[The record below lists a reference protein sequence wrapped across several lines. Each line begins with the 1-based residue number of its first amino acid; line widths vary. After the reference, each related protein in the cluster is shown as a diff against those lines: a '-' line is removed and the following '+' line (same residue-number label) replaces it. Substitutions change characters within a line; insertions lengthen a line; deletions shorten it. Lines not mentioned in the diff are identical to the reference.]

1 MKYFIAD
8 EIKNAQKFFTDR
20 IYVDFGGYGKYAE
33 DCTYDELS
41 GYAFNEFEA
50 SVDEYG
56 NNEVLVT
63 IVNTD
68 ETVEQNY
75 ITFDD
80 IYYDMVVTENF
91 RIDTTTQKISVK

>member
-33 DCTYDELS
+33 DCTYDELN

-63 IVNTD
+63 VVNTD
-68 ETVEQNY
+68 EPVEQDY
-75 ITFDD
+75 ITFTD
-80 IYYDMVVTENF
+80 IFTEMVVIDNFNINTEGE
-91 RIDTTTQKISVK
+91 KITVK